1 MNFLLSSVQL
11 ASFADVAHYF
21 QYHPIAL
28 PIFVLIL
35 SLLIG
40 SFLNVVILRYPIMLF
55 RSWLIDSKDLDENL
69 PKHLLEHSAFKDLE
83 SPYTLS
89 KPASHC
95 PRCQR
100 PVKAWQNIPIIS
112 YLLLKGKCSGCAE
125 SGEETKISIRY
136 PLVEIATGLLSLAL
150 LIKFPWSIQL
160 AAMLVFTWSLVA
172 MSMID
177 IDHQILPDTMTLS
190 LMWLGLILNIDNTF
204 VDLQSAVI
212 GAIAGYLSLWSVFW
226 IFKLATGKD
235 GMGFGDFKLLA
246 ALGAW
251 FGWQFLPMIILLSSM
266 VGAVVGIAGILI
278 MGRDKNIPIP
288 FGPYLAVAGWIAAMW
303 GEKIMDWYLPT
314 L

>member
-1 MNFLLSSVQL
+1 MTFLLNSVQL
-11 ASFADVAHYF
+11 ASFADVAHNMQHQPY
-21 QYHPIAL
+21 AL
-28 PIFVLIL
+28 AVMILIL

-40 SFLNVVILRYPIMLF
+40 SFLNVVILRYPIILF
-55 RSWLIDSKDLDENL
+55 RSWLIDSKDLADSL
-69 PKHLLEHSAFKDLE
+69 PEHSALKDLE

-95 PRCQR
+95 PRCHK

-125 SGEETKISIRY
+125 SGKETKISIRY
-136 PLVEIATGLLSLAL
+136 PLVELATGLLSLAL

-190 LMWLGLILNIDNTF
+190 LMWLGLLLNIDNTF

-212 GAIAGYLSLWSVFW
+212 GAIAGYLSLWTVFW
-226 IFKLATGKD
+226 LFKLATGKD

-251 FGWQFLPMIILLSSM
+251 FGWQFLPMIILLSSI

-288 FGPYLAVAGWIAAMW
+288 FGPYLAAAGWIAAMW
-303 GEKIMDWYLPT
+303 GDEIMEWYLPSA
-314 L
+314 

>member
-1 MNFLLSSVQL
+1 MIFSSMSAQL
-11 ASFADVAHYF
+11 ASFADVAHYL
-21 QYHPIAL
+21 QHQPYAL
-28 PIFVLIL
+28 PVVVLIL

-55 RSWLIDSKDLDENL
+55 RSWLIDSKDLRENL
-69 PKHLLEHSAFKDLE
+69 PEHSAFNDLD
-83 SPYTLS
+83 SAYTLS

-95 PRCQR
+95 PRCQS
-100 PVKAWQNIPIIS
+100 PVKAWQNIPILS

-125 SGEETKISIRY
+125 HGKETKISIRY
-136 PLVEIATGLLSLAL
+136 PLVELATGLLSLAL
-150 LIKFPWSIQL
+150 LIKFPFSIQL

-190 LMWLGLILNIDNTF
+190 LMWLGLLLNIDHTF

-212 GAIAGYLSLWSVFW
+212 GAMAGYLSLWSVYW
-226 IFKLATGKD
+226 LFKLATGKD

-251 FGWQFLPMIILLSSM
+251 FGWQFLPMIILLSSL
-266 VGAVVGIAGILI
+266 VGAVVGIAGIMIL
-278 MGRDKNIPIP
+278 GRDKNIPIP
-288 FGPYLAVAGWIAAMW
+288 FGPYLAAAGWIAAMW
-303 GEKIMDWYLPT
+303 GNEIMEWYLPS
-314 L
+314 LQA

>member
-1 MNFLLSSVQL
+1 MIFSSMSAQL
-11 ASFADVAHYF
+11 ASFADVAHYL
-21 QYHPIAL
+21 QHQPYAL
-28 PIFVLIL
+28 PVVVLIL

-55 RSWLIDSKDLDENL
+55 RSWLIDSKDLRENL
-69 PKHLLEHSAFKDLE
+69 PEHSALNDLD
-83 SPYTLS
+83 SAYTLS

-95 PRCQR
+95 PRCQS
-100 PVKAWQNIPIIS
+100 PVKAWQNIPILS

-125 SGEETKISIRY
+125 HGKETKISIRY
-136 PLVEIATGLLSLAL
+136 PLVELATGLLSLAL
-150 LIKFPWSIQL
+150 LIKFPFSIQL

-190 LMWLGLILNIDNTF
+190 LMCLGLLLNIDHTF

-212 GAIAGYLSLWSVFW
+212 GAMAGYLSLWSVYW
-226 IFKLATGKD
+226 LFKLATGKD

-251 FGWQFLPMIILLSSM
+251 FGWQFLPMIILLSSL
-266 VGAVVGIAGILI
+266 VGAVVGIAGIMIL
-278 MGRDKNIPIP
+278 GRDKNIPIP
-288 FGPYLAVAGWIAAMW
+288 FGPYLAAAGWIAAMW
-303 GEKIMDWYLPT
+303 GNEIMEWYLPS
-314 L
+314 LQA

>member
-1 MNFLLSSVQL
+1 MIFTSASTQL
-11 ASFADVAHYF
+11 ASFADVAHYL
-21 QYHPIAL
+21 QHQPYAL
-28 PIFVLIL
+28 PIVILVL

-55 RSWLIDSKDLDENL
+55 RSWLIDSKDLAEDL
-69 PKHLLEHSAFKDLE
+69 PEHHALKDLV

-95 PRCQR
+95 PRCHS

-112 YLLLKGKCSGCAE
+112 YLLLKGKCSGCVE
-125 SGEETKISIRY
+125 KGQETKISIRY
-136 PLVEIATGLLSLAL
+136 PLIELATGLLSLAL
-150 LIKFPWSIQL
+150 LIKFPFSIQL

-190 LMWLGLILNIDNTF
+190 LMWLGLLLNIDHTF

-212 GAIAGYLSLWSVFW
+212 GAMAGYLSLWSVFW
-226 IFKLATGKD
+226 LFKLATGKD

-251 FGWQFLPMIILLSSM
+251 FGWQFLPMIVLLSSI
-266 VGAVVGIAGILI
+266 VGAVVGIAGIIIL
-278 MGRDKNIPIP
+278 GRDKNIPIP
-288 FGPYLAVAGWIAAMW
+288 FGPYLAAAGWIAAMW
-303 GEKIMDWYLPT
+303 GDEIMEWYL
-314 L
+314 LSL

>member
-1 MNFLLSSVQL
+1 MSFLLSGVQL
-11 ASFADVAHYF
+11 ASFADVAHYL
-21 QYHPIAL
+21 QHQPYAL
-28 PIFVLIL
+28 PVIVLIL

-55 RSWLIDSKDLDENL
+55 RSWLIDSKDLAENL
-69 PKHLLEHSAFKDLE
+69 PKHSALEDLD

-95 PRCQR
+95 PRCHS

-125 SGEETKISIRY
+125 NSKETKISIRY
-136 PLVEIATGLLSLAL
+136 PLVELATGLLSLAL
-150 LIKFPWSIQL
+150 LIKFPFSIQL

-190 LMWLGLILNIDNTF
+190 LMWLGLILNINGTF
-204 VDLQSAVI
+204 VDLESAVI
-212 GAIAGYLSLWSVFW
+212 GAVAGYLSLWSVYW
-226 IFKLATGKD
+226 LFKLATGKD
-235 GMGFGDFKLLA
+235 GMGYGDFKLLA

-251 FGWQFLPMIILLSSM
+251 FGWQFLPMIILLSSL
-266 VGAVVGIAGILI
+266 VGAVVGIAGIMI

-288 FGPYLAVAGWIAAMW
+288 FGPYLAAAGWIAAMW
-303 GEKIMDWYLPT
+303 GTEIMDWYLPAF
-314 L
+314 

>member
-1 MNFLLSSVQL
+1 MSFLLSGVQL
-11 ASFADVAHYF
+11 ASFADVAYYLQHQPY
-21 QYHPIAL
+21 AL
-28 PIFVLIL
+28 PVIVLIL

-55 RSWLIDSKDLDENL
+55 RSWLIDSKDLRENL
-69 PKHLLEHSAFKDLE
+69 PEHDALKNLD

-95 PRCQR
+95 PRCHS

-125 SGEETKISIRY
+125 HGTETKISIRY
-136 PLVEIATGLLSLAL
+136 PLVELATGLLSLAL
-150 LIKFPWSIQL
+150 LVKFPLSIQL

-177 IDHQILPDTMTLS
+177 IDHQILPDAMTLS
-190 LMWLGLILNIDNTF
+190 LMWLGLILNINGTF
-204 VDLQSAVI
+204 VDLESAVI
-212 GAIAGYLSLWSVFW
+212 GAMAGYLSLWSVFW
-226 IFKLATGKD
+226 LFKLATGKD
-235 GMGFGDFKLLA
+235 GMGYGDFKLLA

-251 FGWQFLPMIILLSSM
+251 FGWQFLPMIILLSSL

-288 FGPYLAVAGWIAAMW
+288 FGPYLAAAGWIAAMW
-303 GEKIMDWYLPT
+303 GTEIMDWYLPT

>member
-1 MNFLLSSVQL
+1 MIFSVSSLQL
-11 ASFADVAHYF
+11 ASFTDVAYYMQHQSY
-21 QYHPIAL
+21 AL
-28 PIFVLIL
+28 PILILIL

-40 SFLNVVILRYPIMLF
+40 SFLNVVILRYPIILF
-55 RSWLIDSKDLDENL
+55 RSWLIDSKDLADSL
-69 PKHLLEHSAFKDLE
+69 PEHSALKNLD

-95 PRCQR
+95 PRCHK

-136 PLVEIATGLLSLAL
+136 PLVELATGLLSLAL

-190 LMWLGLILNIDNTF
+190 LMWLGLVLNIDNTF

-212 GAIAGYLSLWSVFW
+212 GAIAGYLSLWTVFW
-226 IFKLATGKD
+226 LFKLATGKD

-251 FGWQFLPMIILLSSM
+251 FGWQFLPMIILLSSI
-266 VGAVVGIAGILI
+266 VGAVIGIAGIII

-288 FGPYLAVAGWIAAMW
+288 FGPYLAAAGWIAGMW
-303 GEKIMDWYLPT
+303 GHEILEWYLPT

>member
-1 MNFLLSSVQL
+1 MIFSSMSAQL
-11 ASFADVAHYF
+11 ASFADVAHYL
-21 QYHPIAL
+21 QHQPYAL
-28 PIFVLIL
+28 PVVVLIL

-55 RSWLIDSKDLDENL
+55 RSWLIDSKDLRENL
-69 PKHLLEHSAFKDLE
+69 PEHSALNDLD
-83 SPYTLS
+83 SAYTLS

-95 PRCQR
+95 PRCQS
-100 PVKAWQNIPIIS
+100 PVKAWQNIPILS

-125 SGEETKISIRY
+125 HGKETKISIRY
-136 PLVEIATGLLSLAL
+136 PLVELATGLLSLAL
-150 LIKFPWSIQL
+150 LIKFPFSIQL

-190 LMWLGLILNIDNTF
+190 LMWLGLLLNIDHTF

-212 GAIAGYLSLWSVFW
+212 GAIAGYLSLWSVYW
-226 IFKLATGKD
+226 LFKLATGKD

-251 FGWQFLPMIILLSSM
+251 FGWQFLPMIILLSSL
-266 VGAVVGIAGILI
+266 VGAVVGIAGIMIL
-278 MGRDKNIPIP
+278 GRDKNIPIP
-288 FGPYLAVAGWIAAMW
+288 FGPYLAAAGWIAAMW
-303 GEKIMDWYLPT
+303 GNEIMEWYLPS
-314 L
+314 LQA

>member
-1 MNFLLSSVQL
+1 MIFSSMSAQL
-11 ASFADVAHYF
+11 ASFADVAHYL
-21 QYHPIAL
+21 QHQPYAL
-28 PIFVLIL
+28 PIVVLIL

-55 RSWLIDSKDLDENL
+55 RSWLIDSKDLRENL
-69 PKHLLEHSAFKDLE
+69 PEHSALNDLD
-83 SPYTLS
+83 SAYTLS

-95 PRCQR
+95 PRCQS
-100 PVKAWQNIPIIS
+100 PVKAWQNIPILS

-125 SGEETKISIRY
+125 HGKETKISLRY
-136 PLVEIATGLLSLAL
+136 PLVELATGLLSLAL
-150 LIKFPWSIQL
+150 LIKFPFSIQL

-190 LMWLGLILNIDNTF
+190 LMWLGLLLNIDHTF

-212 GAIAGYLSLWSVFW
+212 GAMAGYLSLWSVYW
-226 IFKLATGKD
+226 LFKLATGKD

-251 FGWQFLPMIILLSSM
+251 FGWQFLPMIILLSSL
-266 VGAVVGIAGILI
+266 VGAVVGIAGIMIL
-278 MGRDKNIPIP
+278 GRDKNIPIP
-288 FGPYLAVAGWIAAMW
+288 FGPYLAAAGWIAAMW
-303 GEKIMDWYLPT
+303 GNDIMEWYLPS
-314 L
+314 LQA

>member
-1 MNFLLSSVQL
+1 MNFSL
-11 ASFADVAHYF
+11 ASFADVAHYL
-21 QYHPIAL
+21 QHQPYAL
-28 PIFVLIL
+28 PIVILIL

-40 SFLNVVILRYPIMLF
+40 SFVNVVILRYPIMLF
-55 RSWLIDSKDLDENL
+55 RSWLIDSKDLADNL
-69 PKHLLEHSAFKDLE
+69 PEHSALKDLE
-83 SPYTLS
+83 TPYTLS

-95 PRCQR
+95 PRCHS
-100 PVKAWQNIPIIS
+100 PVKAWQNIPIFS
-112 YLLLKGKCSGCAE
+112 YLALKGKCSGCAE
-125 SGEETKISIRY
+125 QGQETKISIRY
-136 PLVEIATGLLSLAL
+136 PLVELATGLLSLAL

-190 LMWLGLILNIDNTF
+190 LMWLGLLLNIDHTF

-212 GAIAGYLSLWSVFW
+212 GAAAGYLSLWSVYW
-226 IFKLATGKD
+226 LFKLATGKD

-251 FGWQFLPMIILLSSM
+251 FGWQFLPMIILLSSL

-288 FGPYLAVAGWIAAMW
+288 FGPYLAAAGWIAAMW
-303 GEKIMDWYLPT
+303 GHEIMQWYLPAV
-314 L
+314 

>member
-1 MNFLLSSVQL
+1 MIL
-11 ASFADVAHYF
+11 SFASAQLTALADIAYYLQHQPY
-21 QYHPIAL
+21 AL
-28 PIFVLIL
+28 PVVILIL

-55 RSWLIDSKDLDENL
+55 RSWLIDSQDLADNL
-69 PKHLLEHSAFKDLE
+69 PKHSALEDLE

-95 PRCQR
+95 PRCHS

-112 YLLLKGKCSGCAE
+112 YLILKGKCSGCAE
-125 SGEETKISIRY
+125 QGQETKISIRY
-136 PLVEIATGLLSLAL
+136 PLVELATGLLSLAL

-177 IDHQILPDTMTLS
+177 IDHQILPDSMTLS
-190 LMWLGLILNIDNTF
+190 LMWLGLLLNIDHTF

-212 GAIAGYLSLWSVFW
+212 GAATGYLSLWSVYW
-226 IFKLATGKD
+226 LFKIATGKD

-251 FGWQFLPMIILLSSM
+251 FGWQFLPMIILLSSL
-266 VGAVVGIAGILI
+266 VGAIVGIAGIMI

-288 FGPYLAVAGWIAAMW
+288 FGPYIAAAGWIAAMW
-303 GEKIMDWYLPT
+303 GNDIMLWYLPNI
-314 L
+314 

>member
-1 MNFLLSSVQL
+1 MSL
-11 ASFADVAHYF
+11 ASFADVAHYL
-21 QYHPIAL
+21 QHQPYAL
-28 PIFVLIL
+28 PAVILIL

-40 SFLNVVILRYPIMLF
+40 SFLNVVILRYPIILF
-55 RSWLIDSKDLDENL
+55 RSWLVDSKDLADNL
-69 PKHLLEHSAFKDLE
+69 PEHSALIDLE
-83 SPYTLS
+83 SAYTLS

-95 PRCQR
+95 PRCHS
-100 PVKAWQNIPIIS
+100 PVKAWQNIPILS
-112 YLLLKGKCSGCAE
+112 YILLKGKCSGCADK
-125 SGEETKISIRY
+125 GQETKISIRY
-136 PLVEIATGLLSLAL
+136 PLVELATGLLSLAL

-190 LMWLGLILNIDNTF
+190 LMWLGILLNIDHTF

-212 GAIAGYLSLWSVFW
+212 GAAAGYLSLWSVYW
-226 IFKLATGKD
+226 IFKLVTGKD

-251 FGWQFLPMIILLSSM
+251 FGWQFLPMIILLSSL
-266 VGAVVGIAGILI
+266 VGAVVGIAGIMV

-288 FGPYLAVAGWIAAMW
+288 FGPYLAAAGWIAAMW
-303 GEKIMDWYLPT
+303 GHEIMQWYLPT
-314 L
+314 V

>member
-1 MNFLLSSVQL
+1 MSFSI
-11 ASFADVAHYF
+11 ASFSDVAYYLQHQPY
-21 QYHPIAL
+21 AL
-28 PIFVLIL
+28 PIVILIL

-55 RSWLIDSKDLDENL
+55 RSWLIDSKDLADNL
-69 PKHLLEHSAFKDLE
+69 PEHSALKSFD

-95 PRCQR
+95 PRCHS
-100 PVKAWQNIPIIS
+100 PVKAWQNIPIFS

-125 SGEETKISIRY
+125 QGQETHISIRY
-136 PLVEIATGLLSLAL
+136 PLVELATGLLSLAL
-150 LIKFPWSIQL
+150 LIKFPFSIQL
-160 AAMLVFTWSLVA
+160 GAMLIFTWSLVA

-190 LMWLGLILNIDNTF
+190 LMWLGLLLNIDNTF
-204 VDLQSAVI
+204 VDLHSAVI
-212 GAIAGYLSLWSVFW
+212 GAMAGYLSLWSVFW
-226 IFKLATGKD
+226 LFKLATGKD

-251 FGWQFLPMIILLSSM
+251 FGWQFLPMIILLSSL

-288 FGPYLAVAGWIAAMW
+288 FGPYLAAAGWIAAMW
-303 GEKIMDWYLPT
+303 GDEIMKWYLPT
-314 L
+314 V

>member
-1 MNFLLSSVQL
+1 MVFLIRCFPTRFLC
-11 ASFADVAHYF
+11 YF
-21 QYHPIAL
+21 GALLQHQPYAL
-28 PIFVLIL
+28 PVIVLIL

-55 RSWLIDSKDLDENL
+55 RSWLIDSKDLAENL
-69 PKHLLEHSAFKDLE
+69 PKHSALEDLE

-95 PRCQR
+95 PRCQS

-112 YLLLKGKCSGCAE
+112 YLLLKGKCSGCADN
-125 SGEETKISIRY
+125 GKETKISIRY
-136 PLVEIATGLLSLAL
+136 PLVELATGLLSLAL
-150 LIKFPWSIQL
+150 LIKFPFSIQL

-190 LMWLGLILNIDNTF
+190 LMWLGLILNINGTF
-204 VDLQSAVI
+204 VDLESAVI

-226 IFKLATGKD
+226 LFKLATGKE
-235 GMGFGDFKLLA
+235 GMGYGDFKLLA

-251 FGWQFLPMIILLSSM
+251 FGWQFLPMIILLSSL
-266 VGAVVGIAGILI
+266 VGAVVGIAGIII

-288 FGPYLAVAGWIAAMW
+288 FGPYLAAAGWIAAMW
-303 GEKIMDWYLPT
+303 GTEIMEWYLPT
-314 L
+314 I

>member
-1 MNFLLSSVQL
+1 MTFLLNSVQL
-11 ASFADVAHYF
+11 PFADVAHYM
-21 QYHPIAL
+21 QHQPYAL
-28 PIFVLIL
+28 AVMILIL

-55 RSWLIDSKDLDENL
+55 RSWLIDSKDLTDNL
-69 PKHLLEHSAFKDLE
+69 PEHLLEHNALKDLE
-83 SPYTLS
+83 TPYTLS

-95 PRCQR
+95 PRCHK

-125 SGEETKISIRY
+125 SGKETKISIRY
-136 PLVEIATGLLSLAL
+136 PLVELATGLLSLAL

-172 MSMID
+172 MTMID

-190 LMWLGLILNIDNTF
+190 LMWLGLLLNIDHTF

-226 IFKLATGKD
+226 LFKLATGKD

-251 FGWQFLPMIILLSSM
+251 FGWQFLPMIILLSSI

-288 FGPYLAVAGWIAAMW
+288 FGPYLAAAGWIAAMW
-303 GEKIMDWYLPT
+303 GNEIMEWYLPGA
-314 L
+314 

>member
-1 MNFLLSSVQL
+1 MVLSFASAQL
-11 ASFADVAHYF
+11 ASLADVAHYL
-21 QYHPIAL
+21 QHQPYAL
-28 PIFVLIL
+28 PIVILIL

-55 RSWLIDSKDLDENL
+55 RSWLIDSQNLADNL
-69 PKHLLEHSAFKDLE
+69 PKHSALEDLE

-95 PRCQR
+95 PRCHS

-112 YLLLKGKCSGCAE
+112 YLILKGKCSSCAE
-125 SGEETKISIRY
+125 QGQETKISIRY
-136 PLVEIATGLLSLAL
+136 PLVELATGLLSLAL

-177 IDHQILPDTMTLS
+177 IDHQILPDSMTLS
-190 LMWLGLILNIDNTF
+190 LMWLGLLLNIDHTF

-212 GAIAGYLSLWSVFW
+212 GAATGYLSLWSVYW
-226 IFKLATGKD
+226 LFKFATGKD

-251 FGWQFLPMIILLSSM
+251 FGWQFLPMIILLSSL
-266 VGAVVGIAGILI
+266 VGAIVGIAGIMI

-288 FGPYLAVAGWIAAMW
+288 FGPYLAAAGWIAAMW
-303 GEKIMDWYLPT
+303 GNDIMLWYLPNI
-314 L
+314 